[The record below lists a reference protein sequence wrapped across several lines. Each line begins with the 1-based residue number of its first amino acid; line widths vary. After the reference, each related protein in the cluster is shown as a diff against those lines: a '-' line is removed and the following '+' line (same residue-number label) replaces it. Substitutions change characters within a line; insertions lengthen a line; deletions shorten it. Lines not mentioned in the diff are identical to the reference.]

1 MLATPCEL
9 EDFAVGFS
17 LAEGI
22 VGSASEVYDV
32 EEFKQVNG
40 IELRLTI
47 ASSRLAALKTRRR
60 TLAGRTGCG
69 LCGIEALAQLAP
81 IPRRVVPSG
90 HLRSSSLNA
99 ALQDLADGQTLHRRT
114 GAAHAAVFAS
124 WDGELRLLREDVG
137 RHNALDKLVGALA
150 LRRLEAAAGF
160 VLVTSRASYEM
171 VQKTAAAGIGLLAA
185 LSAPTAMA
193 VRDRRR
199 CRRDAG
205 RLRRSQAMRDL
216 CASATGGL
224 SERVNHELRA
234 RCMPERSAPSQ
245 STSRMN
251 KPDPS
256 PPAAGGWGSL
266 KAVTTYLLSEHV
278 PASGVGRARP
288 AEQARRLHVR
298 QLRLGQA
305 GQAARL
311 RILRE
316 RRQGDCLGAD
326 GQAPAAVV
334 FSRPHAWRTRILV
347 RSRA

>member
-1 MLATPCEL
+1 MHVRIAEDDLLSGLDSSFAEADLLSAWRPVAVNRNVAPGVFHRDIDPVIEEIPVSLIYNGIAHAVMLATPCEL

-114 GAAHAAVFAS
+114 GAAHAAAFAS

-193 VRDRRR
+193 VRTADAAGVTLVGF
-199 CRRDAG
+199 AG
-205 RLRRSQAMRDL
+205 RKQCVIYAHPQ
-216 CASATGGL
+216 
-224 SERVNHELRA
+224 RV
-234 RCMPERSAPSQ
+234 
-245 STSRMN
+245 
-251 KPDPS
+251 D
-256 PPAAGGWGSL
+256 
-266 KAVTTYLLSEHV
+266 
-278 PASGVGRARP
+278 
-288 AEQARRLHVR
+288 
-298 QLRLGQA
+298 
-305 GQAARL
+305 
-311 RILRE
+311 
-316 RRQGDCLGAD
+316 
-326 GQAPAAVV
+326 
-334 FSRPHAWRTRILV
+334 
-347 RSRA
+347 